1 MPVIAIKNSM
11 GFCLAEDV
19 YTSLGGLL
27 FHKGTLV
34 KERELEILEAF
45 KISEVTVEELAS
57 QKQEEVR
64 KDEVESLKP
73 VDLEFIRSYKEAV
86 QLFKKL
92 MIHVMGGQTIPVMDV
107 RKILTPLLP
116 IVQNHPNLLMQL
128 PQVSNEEEY
137 VCEHSVAV
145 GLLSFMIAKW
155 MKLPQNE
162 WVQISL
168 AGILHDIGKT
178 KIDPKVLWKSTQL
191 TASEYEEMKKHTVYG
206 YQLTKGVSGL
216 SEGVA
221 LAALQHHERENGS
234 GYPLG
239 LVGNKLH
246 IYSKI
251 VAVAEVYHGMCS
263 DHLYKKGVSPYQ
275 AVEQLLKDSY
285 GKLDPAVVHT
295 FVNGLTQF
303 SVGAT
308 VELTDGSIGKI
319 IFADRNNPTRPMVE
333 SNGRVINLAEV
344 RQLYI
349 KRIV

>member
-19 YTSLGGLL
+19 HTSLGGLL
-27 FHKGTLV
+27 FKKGTVV
-34 KERELEILEAF
+34 KERELEILESF
-45 KISEVTVEELAS
+45 KIAKVTVDELAP
-57 QKQEEVR
+57 QKQDADGKE
-64 KDEVESLKP
+64 EVESLKP
-73 VDLEFIRSYKEAV
+73 VDQEFIRTYKEAV
-86 QLFKKL
+86 QSFKKL
-92 MIHVMGGQTIPVMDV
+92 MLHVMGGQHIPVMEV
-107 RKILTPLLP
+107 RKILASLLP
-116 IVQNHPNLLMQL
+116 IVQDHPNILMWL

-137 VCEHSVAV
+137 VCGHSVAV
-145 GLLSFMIAKW
+145 GMLSFMIAKW
-155 MKLPQNE
+155 MKLPEKE

-178 KIDPKVLWKSTQL
+178 RIDPKVLWKPTRL
-191 TASEYEEMKKHTVYG
+191 TAIEYEEMKKHTIYG

-221 LAALQHHERENGS
+221 LAALQHHEREDGS

-263 DHLYKKGVSPYQ
+263 DHLHKKAVSPYQ

-303 SVGAT
+303 SVGTT

-319 IFADRNNPTRPMVE
+319 IFADRNDPTRPLVE
-333 SNGRVINLAEV
+333 LNGRVINLAEA
-344 RQLYI
+344 RQLFI